1 MRDLEKYFEKI
12 KSGKIKDYVVL
23 GMSEDGETTIYIN
36 GRSPVCDGLIREAQI
51 KATNHFENNL
61 PKNELRKLL
70 GDFS

>member
-23 GMSEDGETTIYIN
+23 GMSEDGETIIYIN
-36 GRSPVCDGLIREAQI
+36 GRAPVCDGLISEAQI

-61 PKNELRKLL
+61 SKNELRNLL
-70 GDFS
+70 GDLS